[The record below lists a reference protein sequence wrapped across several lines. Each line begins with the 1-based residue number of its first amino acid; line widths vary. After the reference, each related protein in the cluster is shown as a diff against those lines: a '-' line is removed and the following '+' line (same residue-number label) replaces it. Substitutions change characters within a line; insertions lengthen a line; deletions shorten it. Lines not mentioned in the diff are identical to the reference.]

1 MESGKAAPLTGGPPG
16 VELQTVLGELPAGG
30 GGDRVPVALLTMGAE
45 MVPGAAETDIAG
57 AVELPIGCV
66 AGIPD

>member
-1 MESGKAAPLTGGPPG
+1 MDCVEALAARAQAL
-16 VELQTVLGELPAGG
+16 VL
-30 GGDRVPVALLTMGAE
+30 MGAE

>member
-1 MESGKAAPLTGGPPG
+1 MIDGPPG
-16 VELQTVLGELPAGG
+16 VELQTVVGELPSGDGG
-30 GGDRVPVALLTMGAE
+30 NRVPVALLLMGAE